1 VLWRAQA
8 NDWEVPMSRTLI
20 RAELLI
26 DSWRD
31 QPQRLEFKDRGSS
44 GGEASINRSHDTS
57 DGHIVL
63 DDGPSVPS
71 LVGLIPLGAMKWES
85 R

>member
-1 VLWRAQA
+1 
-8 NDWEVPMSRTLI
+8 MSRTLI

-31 QPQRLEFKDRGSS
+31 QPQRLEFKAWGLP
-44 GGEASINRSHDTS
+44 GGKAPINRSRDTS

-63 DDGPSVPS
+63 DDGPSAPS
-71 LVGLIPLGAMKWES
+71 LVSLIALGAMKWES

>member
-1 VLWRAQA
+1 MA
-8 NDWEVPMSRTLI
+8 RTLI
-20 RAELLI
+20 RAELLV

-31 QPQRLEFKDRGSS
+31 QPQRLEFKDWGLP
-44 GGEASINRSHDTS
+44 GGEASINRSCGTS

-63 DDGPSVPS
+63 DDGPSVLR

>member
-1 VLWRAQA
+1 
-8 NDWEVPMSRTLI
+8 
-20 RAELLI
+20 
-26 DSWRD
+26 
-31 QPQRLEFKDRGSS
+31 LEFKDWGLP
-44 GGEASINRSHDTS
+44 GGEAPINRSHDTS

-63 DDGPSVPS
+63 DNGPSVPS

>member
-1 VLWRAQA
+1 
-8 NDWEVPMSRTLI
+8 MSRTLI

-31 QPQRLEFKDRGSS
+31 QPQRLEFKDRGLPA
-44 GGEASINRSHDTS
+44 GEAPINRSHDTS
-57 DGHIVL
+57 DGNIVL
-63 DDGPSVPS
+63 DDGPSAPS
-71 LVGLIPLGAMKWES
+71 LVSLIVLGAIKWES